1 MYRPEDPN
9 KGLEAANDMDAKQLT
24 GSVKV
29 AILTKAVG
37 ADATRVILNRFSDE
51 ERQLIAKLQ
60 SKLGAVPRS
69 LIDHVARE
77 FIETSGIPLQLM
89 GQSGDT
95 KEAKEQ
101 AKESKKGPPKST
113 LQAVQDIEPNQLI
126 QLIRDEHP
134 QTIALILVH
143 MDPTV
148 ASEILARLPDQVM
161 TDVAFRIAN
170 LNKVLSGMV
179 KEVDKVFE
187 EILKNKDHVSS
198 EDAGGVARL
207 AELLNQIDGGTV
219 EQIIDEIEEND
230 PDLAE
235 EIKQMMFVFE
245 DIVLVDDKGLQKVLR
260 NVESQELAVALKAA
274 SEEVKQKIFHNMS
287 QRAGEILKEEMEV
300 TGAVRMKDVTDAQ
313 QKITRIV
320 QDMERKGELMI
331 AGRGGEEFVG

>member
-1 MYRPEDPN
+1 MDTKLL
-9 KGLEAANDMDAKQLT
+9 KGSL
-24 GSVKV
+24 KV

-37 ADATRVILNRFSDE
+37 PDATRAILDRFSTE

-60 SKLGAVPRS
+60 SKIGALPKS
-69 LIDHVARE
+69 LLEAVARD
-77 FIETSGIPLQLM
+77 FIETSGIPPQLLQV
-89 GQSGDT
+89 GASKEEPESA
-95 KEAKEQ
+95 KEA
-101 AKESKKGPPKST
+101 KKGPPKST
-113 LQAVQDIEPNQLI
+113 LEAIQNIESNQLI

-143 MDPTV
+143 LDPGV
-148 ASEILARLPDQVM
+148 ASEILSRLPDQTM
-161 TDVAFRIAN
+161 TDVALRIAS
-170 LNKVLSGMV
+170 LNKVQAGMV

-187 EILKNKDHVSS
+187 EILKNKDGMNTQ
-198 EDAGGVARL
+198 EAGGVGRL
-207 AELLNQIDGGTV
+207 AELLNHIEGSTV
-219 EQIIDEIEEND
+219 EQIIDEIEENS

-245 DIVLVDDKGLQKVLR
+245 DLVHVDDKGLQKVLR

-274 SEEVKQKIFHNMS
+274 SEEVKQKIFRNMS

-300 TGAVRMKDVTDAQ
+300 SGAVRMKDVTSAQ

-320 QDMERKGELMI
+320 QELERKGEVVI